1 MPPIQGGVSSRNFNV
16 ARSLAIAGHQVHIV
30 TNANE
35 VEHGYRET
43 LSEEDTNF
51 IDNIPRLQIHNVDDF
66 TAFHHVPSSPAY
78 LSRLF
83 GKSVEVIEGFKC
95 SALVGW
101 YFEPYCLAASF
112 AARATNT
119 PLISVHAGSDIGRL
133 SQNRD
138 LFSAYKT
145 ISTNTRRIV
154 TTTNSL
160 VEEILKSLGFH
171 DEQIVYT
178 KGHRLPYYFLTPSTP
193 LDIQCFHSYLRDHL
207 SKVGI
212 DTSTINILMNERSVD
227 YDKFCIGSYGKI
239 GHRKGSYSL
248 IGALNGLAKSEH
260 EFNFFISASG
270 SYRTLV
276 DYLSELSSMPALLE
290 RTWLLPPMA
299 PWRIPSFVSRLHAT
313 CFLENAFPIPFHT
326 PILPREILSQG
337 SCLILS
343 QDIYD
348 KHYAK
353 VNFVNGKNFVL
364 VNDPRD
370 PDDISEHIEALL
382 KNRQSC
388 KDIGLHGKYLSEEI
402 ESFLPGT
409 DSLVK
414 FIEEFL
420 GEIKSENTM

>member
-1 MPPIQGGVSSRNFNV
+1 M
-16 ARSLAIAGHQVHIV
+16 ARSLTLAGHQVHLV

-43 LSEEDTNF
+43 LLEEDLNL
-51 IDNIPRLQIHNVDDF
+51 INNIPRLQIHNLDDF
-66 TAFHHVPSSPAY
+66 TTFHHVPSSPAY

-83 GKSVEVIEGFKC
+83 GKSVEVIENFKC
-95 SALVGW
+95 SVVIGW

-138 LFSAYKT
+138 LFFAYKA
-145 ISTNTRRIV
+145 ISTNTSKIV
-154 TTTNSL
+154 TTVNPL
-160 VEEILKSLGFH
+160 VREILKSLGFH
-171 DEQIVYT
+171 DNQIVYT
-178 KGHRLPYYFLTPSTP
+178 KGHRLPYYFLTPSSP
-193 LDIQCFHSYLRDHL
+193 LDIQFFHSYLYNHL

-212 DTSTINILMNERSVD
+212 DTSTINTLMNEHSVD
-227 YDKFCIGSYGKI
+227 YEKFCIGSYGKI

-248 IGALNGLAKSEH
+248 ISALDNLADTGYK
-260 EFNFFISASG
+260 FNFFVSASG
-270 SYRTLV
+270 SYRMLV
-276 DYLSELSSMPALLE
+276 DYLTKLSNMPALLE

-299 PWRIPSFVSRLHAT
+299 PWRIPNFVSRLHAT

-348 KHYAK
+348 RHFAK
-353 VNFVNGKNFVL
+353 VNLVNTKNFVL
-364 VNDPRD
+364 VNNPAN
-370 PDDISEHIEALL
+370 PGDISKSIEPLL
-382 KNRQSC
+382 KNRQYC
-388 KDIGLHGKYLSEEI
+388 QDIGLHGKYLSEEM
-402 ESFLPGT
+402 ESFLSET
-409 DSLVK
+409 DSLAN
-414 FIEEFL
+414 FIDEFL
-420 GEIKSENTM
+420 G